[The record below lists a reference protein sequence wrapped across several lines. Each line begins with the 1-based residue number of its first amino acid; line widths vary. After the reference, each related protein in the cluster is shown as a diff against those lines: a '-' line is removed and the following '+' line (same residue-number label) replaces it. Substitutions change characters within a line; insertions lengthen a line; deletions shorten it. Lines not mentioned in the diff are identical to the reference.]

1 MPVAH
6 AAAAD
11 GFAIWTEDLAPG
23 ALEVASFRGEE
34 ALSAAYSY
42 RVELVTELP
51 FAVAEGAL
59 LGRRARLFLASA
71 GQPRTVAG
79 VVRSVESLGARDT
92 RAGLRAA
99 LAVELVPRLAL
110 LRERVAHRIF
120 QDAGADEIARSLLD
134 AWGVPC
140 RFALHEDRD
149 PWEYCV
155 QYGESDYDFLLRV
168 LAAEGIFFHFAQ
180 PSPDA
185 GPTEDEIVVLGDTP
199 AAHEVPGARWFA
211 GDGAADGGEIDAA
224 WPVLR
229 GRVEG
234 ALGDA
239 TGEQMLA
246 WRRRRTLA
254 PGAVTLR
261 DYRPSNARFDL
272 VQAARAEERIGDVD
286 RVYTFLPARRLTG
299 RPAADAARAR
309 RELERVRGQAHVH
322 EGRTTSRALAVGR
335 RFHVEESAPA
345 ELDGEFVVVRL
356 ACEGRSPKLAED
368 GAALFEARV
377 EARRSDEPLRPPPG
391 PARPA
396 PPLDTAVVVGPAG
409 AEVHTDTLGRV
420 KVQFRWDLDRPA
432 GEHSSAWLRVAQ
444 PWSGAGFGAAFLPRP
459 GMEVL
464 VSYVGGDVN
473 RPIVTGCVPNSDNP
487 GPFAMP
493 AEQTRTGIVSR
504 SVPGGGDGNQLYL
517 DDAAGGERIVLHA
530 HRDLET
536 RVRREQRTVVDG
548 DQKLDVG
555 GARAVKVRGD
565 RTGEIEAN
573 DALAVGG
580 SRRVDVAGAHAL
592 RVGGAASASYAAD
605 LGVEVRGGT
614 GLRVAGDTEVRLDG
628 RLAIGLEA
636 DAVVRAEE
644 HTALVV
650 GAHAAPRSLLVHVEG
665 TSVSEATRT
674 LELCSDEAIRLRVGD
689 SSILLTKDAIQL
701 SAAKVRLDAAVV
713 EIVGD
718 TVSAKA
724 SELARVEG
732 KKAFL
737 LSEGASV
744 CLTNEAKIDGAKVR
758 LKAPPD
764 ASDGPAARPKAPPPT
779 KIKLADQDGNPV
791 PGERFVVTL
800 GDGTERSGVLD
811 ENGEAVLPDVEGSAK
826 IAFPDLPAFGG
837 G

>member
-1 MPVAH
+1 MSVAH
-6 AAAAD
+6 AAAE
-11 GFAIWTEDLAPG
+11 GFALWAEQLPPG
-23 ALEVASFRGEE
+23 ALEVASLHGEE
-34 ALSAAYSY
+34 ALSEAYSY

-51 FAVAEGAL
+51 FSAVEGAL
-59 LGRRARLFLASA
+59 FGQRARLLLASP
-71 GQPRTVAG
+71 GGPRTVAG
-79 VVRSVESLGARDT
+79 VVRSIESRGARDT
-92 RAGLRAA
+92 RAGLRTA
-99 LAVELVPRLAL
+99 LAIELVPRLAL
-110 LRERVAHRIF
+110 LRERVGYRIF
-120 QDAGADEIARSLLD
+120 QEATAGDIAQALLD

-140 RFALHEDRD
+140 RFALHEDRE

-155 QYGESDYDFLLRV
+155 QYGESDHDFLLRV

-185 GPTEDEIVVLGDTP
+185 DPSCDELVVLGDAP
-199 AAHEVPGARWFA
+199 EAHEVPDAHWFA
-211 GDGAADGGEIDAA
+211 GAGAAGPLDAP

-234 ALGDA
+234 ALADA
-239 TGEQMLA
+239 TGEQVLG
-246 WRRRRTLA
+246 WRLRRTLA

-261 DYRPSNARFDL
+261 DYLPSSARFDL
-272 VQAARAEERIGDVD
+272 VQAARAAERAGDVD
-286 RVYTFLPARRLTG
+286 RVYTFRPPRRLTG

-309 RELERVRGQAHVH
+309 RELERVRGGARVH
-322 EGRTTSRALAVGR
+322 EGTTSSRALAVGR
-335 RFHVEESAPA
+335 RFRVEESTPH

-356 ACEGRSPKLAED
+356 SCDGRSPKLAED

-377 EARRSDEPLRPPPG
+377 EARRSDEPLRPPPA

-409 AEVHTDTLGRV
+409 AEVHTDTMGRV
-420 KVQFRWDLDRPA
+420 KVQFRWDMDRPPD
-432 GEHSSAWLRVAQ
+432 ENSSAWLRVAQ
-444 PWSGAGFGAAFLPRP
+444 PWSGAGFGASFVPRV

-464 VSYVGGDVN
+464 VSYAGGDVN

-493 AEQTRTGIVSR
+493 AEQARTGVVSR
-504 SVPGGGDGNQLYL
+504 SVPGGSAGNQLFL
-517 DDAAGGERIVLHA
+517 DDAANNERIVLHA

-548 DQKLDVG
+548 DQKLEVG
-555 GARAVKVRGD
+555 GARAVTVRGE
-565 RTGEIEAN
+565 RSAEVEAS
-573 DALAVGG
+573 DALRVGG
-580 SRRVDVAGAHAL
+580 ERRVDVAGAHAL
-592 RVGGAASASYAAD
+592 RVGGAASASYAGD
-605 LGVEVRGGT
+605 LGVDVRGGAA
-614 GLRVAGDTEVRLDG
+614 LRVAGETGVRLDG
-628 RLAIGLEA
+628 LLSVGLEA

-644 HTALVV
+644 HVALVV

-665 TSVSEATRT
+665 PSVSEATRT
-674 LELCSDEAIRLRVGD
+674 LELSSDEAIRLRVGG
-689 SSILLTKDAIQL
+689 SSILVTPEAIQL
-701 SAAKVRLDAAVV
+701 SAAKVRLDAEVI

-724 SELARVEG
+724 AKMARVEG

-744 CLTNEAKIDGAKVR
+744 CLTGEVKIDGAKVR
-758 LKAPPD
+758 LKTPPD
-764 ASDGPAARPKAPPPT
+764 ASDGPAAKPNPPPPT
-779 KIKLADQDGNPV
+779 KIKLADQDGNPL

-811 ENGEAVLPDVEGSAK
+811 ENGEAVLHDVEGSAK
-826 IAFPDLPAFGG
+826 ILFPDLPTFGG